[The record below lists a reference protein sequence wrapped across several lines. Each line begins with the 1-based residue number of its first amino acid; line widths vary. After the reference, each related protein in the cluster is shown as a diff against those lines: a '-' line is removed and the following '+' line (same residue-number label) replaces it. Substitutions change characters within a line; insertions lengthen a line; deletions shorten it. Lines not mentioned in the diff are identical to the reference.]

1 MKQDK
6 QENNDEVKLV
16 EYNTNYFPF
25 SNDFMVDVSLRNVLI
40 GGTRIKGDTNDYEE
54 MNKVIYL

>member
-6 QENNDEVKLV
+6 QENNDDERSVVCSTIISPYLK
-16 EYNTNYFPF
+16 YF
-25 SNDFMVDVSLRNVLI
+25 NNLHLLNITV
-40 GGTRIKGDTNDYEE
+40 GGHIKGDTNDYEE